1 MKIKQRQQPHHAS
14 RFDPEPGRAR
24 HGRRDGDRRDS
35 RRRPVKYF
43 VAKRLLE
50 TDMTPER
57 LDAAR
62 TAARPVKKPR
72 PTPLGRVVTRVGDV
86 MIADVVTIPA
96 TASVLD
102 AARAMRDANVGML
115 PVVER
120 SGRLRGVVTDRDLVI
135 RVLAEGAA
143 ARRVAV
149 SDHLTVR
156 VLTAR
161 PDWSADQAMETMAN
175 AKVGRLPVVDG
186 RGRVLGVVTLSSL
199 VMRGRDRDEALDTAE
214 AVARRA
220 ARRPRTSPAA

>member
-1 MKIKQRQQPHHAS
+1 MKIKQRQQAHRAD

-24 HGRRDGDRRDS
+24 QGHRDRDRRDT
-35 RRRPVKYF
+35 RRRPVKYY
-43 VAKRLLE
+43 VAKLLE
-50 TDMTPER
+50 TEMTPER
-57 LDAAR
+57 RDEGRAG
-62 TAARPVKKPR
+62 ARPVKKPR
-72 PTPLGRVVTRVGDV
+72 PVPVGRVVTRVGDV
-86 MIADVVTIPA
+86 MVGDVVTIPA

-143 ARRVAV
+143 AGRLAV

-161 PDWSADQAMETMAN
+161 PDWSTDQAMETMAN

-220 ARRPRTSPAA
+220 ARRPRRSPAA